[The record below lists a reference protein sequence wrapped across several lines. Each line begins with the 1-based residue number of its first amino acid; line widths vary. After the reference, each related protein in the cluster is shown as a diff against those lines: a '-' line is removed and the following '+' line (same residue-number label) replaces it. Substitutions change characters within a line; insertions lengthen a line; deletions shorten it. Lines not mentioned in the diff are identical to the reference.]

1 MHNKTHVTVFL
12 FRKCHREFLLLFKAA
27 VFALA
32 ILPVLFTSVSAETL
46 QIAVSIQPQ
55 AYFVQKIGGDFVS
68 VTVLVPPG
76 ANPATYEP
84 KPTQMVSVSASKVY
98 FAIGVPFEQAWL
110 PKFSSVNPSLTI
122 IYTDAGIEK
131 IPMHSVHHHG
141 VSGHRMKD
149 RGGAML
155 DPHIWLSP
163 PLVKIQ
169 AEHILNGLKQSDP
182 IHAKRYETNFF
193 QFSEEIDRLDA
204 DLRRLFSDLGQV
216 RFLVFHPSW
225 GYFAET
231 YGLEQIPIEFEGKA
245 PKPAVL
251 QALIKAARSSDIKVV
266 FVQPQFS
273 TRSAET
279 IAAAIG
285 GKVMIADPLAAD
297 WEENLRRQAVKI
309 KSALK

>member
-1 MHNKTHVTVFL
+1 MH
-12 FRKCHREFLLLFKAA
+12 KAA
-27 VFALA
+27 RSATLLSREGHRRVLLMLRITLIVMGIISVPLA
-32 ILPVLFTSVSAETL
+32 AVGAETM
-46 QIAVSIQPQ
+46 QVAVSIQPQ
-55 AYFVQKIGGDFVS
+55 AYFVKKIGGDFVS

-84 KPTQMVSVSASKVY
+84 KPTQMVSISASRVY

-110 PKFSSVNPSLTI
+110 PKFSSVNPSMAVVR
-122 IYTDAGIEK
+122 TDAGIQK
-131 IPMHSVHHHG
+131 ISMHTAHHHG
-141 VSGHRMKD
+141 ASQHQMKD
-149 RGGAML
+149 DAGAMR

-169 AEHILNGLKQSDP
+169 AANILNGLKQLDSV
-182 IHAKRYETNFF
+182 HAKIYDINFRR
-193 QFSEEIDRLDA
+193 FSEEVDRLDA
-204 DLRRLFSDLGQV
+204 DLHRLFSNLGKV

-225 GYFAET
+225 GYFADT
-231 YGLEQIPIEFEGKA
+231 YGLEQIPIELEGKD

-251 QALIKAARSSDIKVV
+251 QALIKEAKSSGIKVV

-279 IAAAIG
+279 IANAIG
-285 GKVMIADPLAAD
+285 GEVMAADPLAAN
-297 WEENLRRQAVKI
+297 WEENLRRQAEKI